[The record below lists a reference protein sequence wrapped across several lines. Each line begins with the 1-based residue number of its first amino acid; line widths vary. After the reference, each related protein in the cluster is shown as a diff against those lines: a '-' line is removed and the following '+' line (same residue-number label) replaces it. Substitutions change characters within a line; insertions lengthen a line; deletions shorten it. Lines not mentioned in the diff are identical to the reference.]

1 MNLEDE
7 INSLSSNQL
16 NFDKMKEASS
26 LRQLKTKTEKLR
38 SAKNKYNSDN
48 KLCKTII
55 EETSF
60 EESKGN

>member
-38 SAKNKYNSDN
+38 AKNKYNSDN